1 MRNWRLRAFPVDVC
15 PKACYHRQEMS
26 AKREIW
32 HRRMRSGISKT
43 WRWFIPGLGV
53 KRWVLIVLLG
63 TTLIGLGLAVLIL
76 DVYRDAPD
84 TWWLPYLSAASLRTL
99 ERPLRALIFGG
110 LGAILILLGL
120 LGINRSLMA
129 PYLSSGKPVV
139 DSLASY
145 RRRERGPRIVAIGG
159 GHGLATLL
167 RGMKKYSHNITAVVS
182 VADDGGSS
190 GRLRKTKGIL
200 PPGDIRN
207 CLAALSGDEALMA
220 QLFQYRFADEEGDLE
235 GHSFGNLFISA
246 LAEITGSFEEA
257 VAESGRVLAVHGRV
271 LPSTL
276 HDVRLAADVILPN
289 TASEVRVQGESS
301 IPESAGRIRR
311 VWLEPNDPP
320 AFPDAIHAILAAD
333 LIIVGPGSLYTSLL
347 PNLLVPD
354 IAAAINASRAL
365 KVYVC
370 NVATQPG
377 ETDGYSCGDHM
388 HMLEEHLG
396 SGLFDIVVAN
406 SNCGEPL
413 SEGVD
418 WVRTED
424 DFDVDHAVYRSDL
437 IDQIRPWR
445 HSSEKL
451 GQVIM
456 DLYQERTGPLVE

>member
-1 MRNWRLRAFPVDVC
+1 MKMAILSFPVDVC
-15 PKACYHRQEMS
+15 PKGCYHLQTMS

-32 HRRMRSGISKT
+32 HRRLRSGFSRS
-43 WRWFIPGLGV
+43 WRWFVPGLGI
-53 KRWVLIVLLG
+53 KRWVIVVLLG
-63 TTLIGLGLAVLIL
+63 TTLIGLGLAVLVL
-76 DVYRDAPD
+76 DVYRNAPD
-84 TWWLPYLSAASLRTL
+84 TWWLPYLSVASLRTL
-99 ERPLRALIFGG
+99 ERPLRALIFAG
-110 LGAILILLGL
+110 LGAGLILVGI

-145 RRRERGPRIVAIGG
+145 RRRERGPRVVAIGG

-167 RGMKKYSHNITAVVS
+167 RGLKMYSHNITAVVS

-190 GRLRKTKGIL
+190 GRLRKSMGIL

-220 QLFQYRFADEEGDLE
+220 QLFQYRFPDEGGGLE

-257 VAESGRVLAVHGRV
+257 VAESGRVLAVHGQV

-276 HDVRLAADVILPN
+276 HDVQLAADVLLPN
-289 TASEVRVQGESS
+289 TSNEVRVQGESS
-301 IPESAGRIRR
+301 IPESTGRIRR

-320 AFPDAIHAILAAD
+320 AFPEAVHAILTAD
-333 LIIVGPGSLYTSLL
+333 LIVVGPGSLFTSVL
-347 PNLLVPD
+347 PNLLVRD
-354 IAAAINASRAL
+354 IAAAISASRAL

-377 ETDGYSCGDHM
+377 ETDGFSCGDHVRAI
-388 HMLEEHLG
+388 EEHSG
-396 SGLFDIVVAN
+396 SGLFDVVVAN
-406 SNCGEPL
+406 SNYNEAL
-413 SEGVD
+413 IDGVD
-418 WVRTED
+418 WVSIED
-424 DFDVDHAVYRSDL
+424 DFGVDHPLYQADL
-437 IDQIRPWR
+437 VDLVRPWR

-456 DLYQERTGPLVE
+456 NLYQERTGPLVE

>member
-1 MRNWRLRAFPVDVC
+1 
-15 PKACYHRQEMS
+15 MS

-32 HRRMRSGISKT
+32 YRRMRSGISKS
-43 WRWFIPGLGV
+43 WRWLIPGLGV
-53 KRWVLIVLLG
+53 KRWVIVVLLG
-63 TTLIGLGLAVLIL
+63 TTLIGLGLAVLVL
-76 DVYRDAPD
+76 DIYRNAPE

-110 LGAILILLGL
+110 VGAVLILVGL

-129 PYLSSGKPVV
+129 PYLSSGKSVV

-145 RRRERGPRIVAIGG
+145 RRRERGPRIVALGG

-167 RGMKKYSHNITAVVS
+167 RGMKTFSHNITAVVS

-190 GRLRKTKGIL
+190 GRLRKSMGIL

-207 CLAALSGDEALMA
+207 CLAALSGDEALLA
-220 QLFQYRFADEEGDLE
+220 QLFQYRFPAEGGGLE
-235 GHSFGNLFISA
+235 GHSFGNLFIGA

-257 VAESGRVLAVHGRV
+257 VAESGRVLAVHGQV

-276 HDVRLAADVILPN
+276 HNVTLAADVAFPHAV
-289 TASEVRVQGESS
+289 TEVRVQGESS
-301 IPESAGRIRR
+301 IPESSGRIRR
-311 VWLEPNDPP
+311 VWLEPGDAP
-320 AFPDAIHAILAAD
+320 AFPEAIHAILAAD
-333 LIIVGPGSLYTSLL
+333 LIVIGPGSLFTSIL

-354 IAAAINASRAL
+354 IAAAVSASRAL

-377 ETDGYSCGDHM
+377 ETDGFTCGDHVRVI
-388 HMLEEHLG
+388 EEHLG

-406 SNCGEPL
+406 SNWKEPL

-418 WVRTED
+418 WVRIED
-424 DFDVDHAVYRSDL
+424 DLEVDQPLYRADL
-437 IDQIRPWR
+437 LDPVRPWR

-451 GQVIM
+451 GQVLM